1 MPVEDNS
8 EEKMK
13 RVICRAAALLLAA
26 ALFLPS
32 CGKTKKRYSV
42 TYTEFFDTVTNFTA
56 YCVSESQFDRAEKAV
71 RDKLGELHRLFDIYN
86 EYDGTVNLATV
97 NRLAGD
103 GVPVPEAIGDLLSV
117 YGLFWYDTGG
127 LLDPALGP
135 VLRIWHD
142 CREKG
147 VLPDT
152 DALEAAD
159 EHASFNRVFMS
170 DGVVRFEY
178 PDMSLD
184 VGAVAK
190 GYASGAAAG
199 AAREAGV
206 SDFVLDLGGN
216 VLVSGKKPDGDWT
229 VGVTDP
235 TGEGFITK
243 LAVTDAS
250 VVTSGDYQRYFEV
263 DGVRYHHIIDPF
275 TLMPAT
281 RYRAVTVICRDPAY
295 ADALS
300 TSLFLMDEAGG
311 AALCRKYGAEALW
324 IRADGTISKTEGF
337 SSYER

>member
-32 CGKTKKRYSV
+32 CGRTKKRYSV
-42 TYTEFFDTVTNFTA
+42 TYTEFFDTVTNFAA

-142 CREKG
+142 CRERAFCRIRTRLKR
-147 VLPDT
+147 L
-152 DALEAAD
+152 
-159 EHASFNRVFMS
+159 MS
-170 DGVVRFEY
+170 TRR
-178 PDMSLD
+178 S
-184 VGAVAK
+184 
-190 GYASGAAAG
+190 
-199 AAREAGV
+199 
-206 SDFVLDLGGN
+206 
-216 VLVSGKKPDGDWT
+216 
-229 VGVTDP
+229 
-235 TGEGFITK
+235 TG
-243 LAVTDAS
+243 
-250 VVTSGDYQRYFEV
+250 
-263 DGVRYHHIIDPF
+263 
-275 TLMPAT
+275 
-281 RYRAVTVICRDPAY
+281 C
-295 ADALS
+295 
-300 TSLFLMDEAGG
+300 
-311 AALCRKYGAEALW
+311 LCRTA
-324 IRADGTISKTEGF
+324 S
-337 SSYER
+337 